1 MAHFFLLLRGL
12 SHHIING
19 ENILNCDLLF
29 KLDLGIFV
37 LNELFGRL
45 QDFLSVSLSFWIR
58 ASECLW
64 EKWILL
70 RLCWYFRFCYST
82 SIQTTKLFYNLMDFI
97 SEIFGFGIVFLY
109 YDLNEIPKFISANSL
124 LSLSA
129 EVFCHSLTY
138 LSLPSRFIRIK
149 LYSKHLRYNRP
160 SHHKWNNFFLFRG
173 KFTKLWVQLIADQL
187 VSVA

>member
-12 SHHIING
+12 SHHKING

-64 EKWILL
+64 EKWILF

-97 SEIFGFGIVFLY
+97 SKIFRFSIVFLY

-149 LYSKHLRYNRP
+149 LYSKHLWYNRP

-173 KFTKLWVQLIADQL
+173 KFTKLWVQFIADQL